1 MDDETLV
8 TALDRAWNEAYVQRK
23 RERLREVLAE
33 DWVGVFPNGATLTRE
48 ALIAAAAPRDVEVTQ
63 TFSDFALRVF
73 GDTAVT
79 TGWVEVVA
87 GDETVRQRF
96 MRVYAK
102 REGRWWAV
110 AVQVVPVA
118 AEER

>member
-8 TALDRAWNEAYVQRK
+8 TDLDRAWNEAYLQHK
-23 RERLREVLAE
+23 RDRLRVVLAE
-33 DWVGVFPNGATLTRE
+33 DWLGVFADGKTLTRE
-48 ALIAAAAPRDVEVTQ
+48 QLIAAAAPQGVEVEQ
-63 TFSDFALRVF
+63 TFSDFSLRLF

-79 TGWVEVVA
+79 TGRVEVKA
-87 GDETVRQRF
+87 GDERVRQRF

-110 AVQVVPVA
+110 AVQVVPA
-118 AEER
+118 ADPRS